1 MFGLLLWK
9 EWRENLWKLSFCSVA
24 SIAFVAML
32 FRIRITPDISNCL
45 MISAVQMF
53 AVPVIYALDI
63 FSGEMSNRTIYLL
76 FKLPTPRWMIFFSKY
91 LISITGIFLVFVI
104 TSAVMEL
111 VSGARESEMFFLLKA
126 NLSYCVVSLVLFTWF
141 AAFGCQSRSEAGS
154 LVAIFS
160 VIIGWGII
168 FGWAWT
174 CKVQWAMAFVPYSF
188 AEIQTTVE
196 FDALKNLISQGPV
209 LIGVIAIACYR
220 YVKLRRYL

>member
-1 MFGLLLWK
+1 
-9 EWRENLWKLSFCSVA
+9 
-24 SIAFVAML
+24 
-32 FRIRITPDISNCL
+32 

-91 LISITGIFLVFVI
+91 LISITGILLVFVF

-141 AAFGCQSRSEAGS
+141 TAFGCQSRSEAGS
-154 LVAIFS
+154 LVAIFG
-160 VIIGWGII
+160 VIIAWGII
-168 FGWAWT
+168 FLWARI
-174 CKVQWAMAFVPYSF
+174 CEVPWAMPFVPYSF
-188 AEIQTTVE
+188 VPNPTSIE
-196 FDALKNLISQGPV
+196 FDAVTSMEFDAVKTLISQGPV
-209 LIGVIAIACYR
+209 LIGVIFIACYR